1 MFVPIVIVI
10 LHSDVYL
17 RSSTPSHKMGVAKM
31 CWFSTFWRK
40 MCWFGFFSPQC
51 IGPNF
56 LSYVRTALGFRYVMN
71 PERYFHCWTSS
82 QRTVDKTQ
90 HRGESCA
97 LTRTNR
103 ECNAEEARVNELS
116 SLVPSRTR
124 SISSQCDLFGVLF
137 VGETRLKSGWT
148 RIKERDRLS
157 YLFKRVE
164 FFPTCVTGGSRPR
177 EKKSQ
182 NHTVDEHIGRKEK
195 KNNFFF

>member
-1 MFVPIVIVI
+1 
-10 LHSDVYL
+10 
-17 RSSTPSHKMGVAKM
+17 MGVAKM

-148 RIKERDRLS
+148 RIKERDRPSLQTCRIFSHLCDRGKVDRERKNHKNHVLLIFSLS
-157 YLFKRVE
+157 LSPV
-164 FFPTCVTGGSRPR
+164 
-177 EKKSQ
+177 
-182 NHTVDEHIGRKEK
+182 
-195 KNNFFF
+195 

>member
-1 MFVPIVIVI
+1 
-10 LHSDVYL
+10 
-17 RSSTPSHKMGVAKM
+17 M

-137 VGETRLKSGWT
+137 VGWT
-148 RIKERDRLS
+148 RIKESDRPSLQT
-157 YLFKRVE
+157 RVE
-164 FFPTCVTGGSRPR
+164 FFPLFSLVTRGAVDRSRER
-177 EKKSQ
+177 K
-182 NHTVDEHIGRKEK
+182 NHKNHVDEHIGRRGSRI
-195 KNNFFF
+195 FFLNLVLLIFSLSLSPV